1 MTRKERN
8 TFVPPVVYPPG
19 DTLLEWIDE
28 RGISKKELAVR
39 LGKLPKDVSRLLSGE
54 LSVTHDWADRLSIV
68 TGLSSDFWRRKQDA
82 YDARKRFKKLVS
94 FR

>member
-19 DTLLEWIDE
+19 DTLREWIDE

-82 YDARKRFKKLVS
+82 YDAYKRFKKLVS